1 MFKRPRG
8 TADYLP
14 DDQPYRRYVRNL
26 LESLCETYGYGFIE
40 SPVFEDAGLFV
51 RGVGEGTDIV
61 EKEMYIF
68 EDRGGDRLA
77 LRPEITA
84 PTCRAYLEHGMFNLP
99 QPVRLAY
106 IGPSFRYER
115 PQAGRLRAFTQ
126 FGAEAIGEADP
137 AVDAE
142 IIELAWRICERMRLQ
157 SLNLFLNSIGDRNC
171 RPAYVERLRQYYS
184 PRLGEVC
191 GDCRVRFERNPLR
204 LLDCKVPSCQP
215 IIASAPTIA
224 ENLCVECDEHFRDV
238 RAFIEAAGIPYTIQ
252 SRLVRGLD
260 YYTRTVFEVVP
271 EGAGQQGTV
280 LGGGRYDGLIEELGG
295 RPTPALGFAMGIERA
310 VINLKEIGFDAGE
323 TPAPDAFIAYL
334 GTAARAAAARLARDL
349 RGQGIAATLAMG
361 GRSLKAQLRHA
372 GAARAR
378 FAVIIGD
385 DELASGSAQLRD
397 LAAGTQ
403 DTLPLEA
410 LPAKLRS
417 EA

>member
-26 LESLCETYGYGFIE
+26 LESICDTYSYGFIE

-106 IGPSFRYER
+106 IGSSFRYER

-142 IIELAWRICERMRLQ
+142 IIELAWRICERLGLKN
-157 SLNLFLNSIGDRNC
+157 LNLFLNSIGDRNC
-171 RPAYVERLRQYYS
+171 RPAYVQRLRDYYE
-184 PRLGEVC
+184 PRLADVC
-191 GDCRVRFERNPLR
+191 SDCRVRFERNPLR

-215 IIASAPTIA
+215 IIAQAPTIA
-224 ENLCVECDEHFRDV
+224 KNLCDECDQHFKDV
-238 RAFIEAAGIPYTIQ
+238 CAFIENAGIPYTIQ

-260 YYTRTVFEVVP
+260 YYTRTVFEIVP

-310 VINLKEIGFDAGE
+310 VINLKDIGLDPGA
-323 TPAPDAFIAYL
+323 PAAPDAFIAYL
-334 GTAARAAAARLARDL
+334 GPASRTAAAKLAGDL
-349 RGQGIAATLAMG
+349 RRQGIAATLAVG

-378 FAVIIGD
+378 YAVIIGD
-385 DELASGSAQLRD
+385 DELAAGTAQVRD
-397 LAAGTQ
+397 LEAGSQ
-403 DTLPLEA
+403 ETLSLAE
-410 LPAKLRS
+410 LPTKLRRQ
-417 EA
+417 A